1 MKLAELKE
9 IIDKLI
15 ESNENSLD
23 SEVGI
28 TFIEQSGT
36 KKIAKEG
43 FISGSESNIEECFL
57 HLIARENKDEYAY

>member
-1 MKLAELKE
+1 MKIIELKE

-43 FISGSESNIEECFL
+43 FISGSELNIEECFL
-57 HLIARENKDEYAY
+57 HLIARENKDDYQY